1 MKNLLLVISLIII
14 AGCSSAQKASEVN
27 ASRVSIAPYL
37 SMSCKGLA
45 TEQNAL
51 LREAEALGA
60 QVDSEYSSDKG
71 VELAAW
77 ILFAPAAI
85 FLDGNAESAAKLS
98 TLKGQ
103 LEAVQEAQKIN
114 ECTS

>member
-1 MKNLLLVISLIII
+1 MKNLLLVFSLIII
-14 AGCSSAQKASEVN
+14 ASCSSAQKASEVN
-27 ASRVSIAPYL
+27 ASRVSIAPFL
-37 SMSCKGLA
+37 SMDCKGLA

-71 VELAAW
+71 VEIAAW
-77 ILFAPAAI
+77 RLFAPAAF
-85 FLDGNAESAAKLS
+85 FLEGNAESSAKLS